1 MKKIISLFIILC
13 LSISF
18 VSFAETLDN
27 GFEVSLTEF
36 SYKGENG
43 EEIRDLSLAG
53 NEITAGGN
61 LQSIEYAENMEYIFF
76 IMVTKN
82 GKYFSSDYESGVLNG
97 TEIIPV
103 SVTAALPL
111 DKDGVRVETFVW
123 DSLKGSKALTSKS
136 VFGSSENELLY
147 VFSDGVI
154 IENFSG
160 DNTEAEITYP
170 ASLSHTPRIQAVAR
184 DSGAKI
190 EIDDITSFPQ
200 IVNIKVTSQSGVL
213 KTYKLKVDLHDGEI
227 SNAYL
232 LDKDGVRH
240 PVKKDTLRR
249 PDYGNN
255 LKPGDDGFD
264 LITAVPE
271 TSTNVYSD
279 RTNLYYYDIP
289 DNLLGKTVLQL
300 PRQVLAYDDKHL
312 DKNNA
317 KAVMGGFDLNR
328 SANVYVYGVKEDNDW
343 MISEGYVRADDSF
356 KLSRT
361 QNTAAAYFPEVF
373 VKTYIV
379 NEGESVTVNLG
390 NATSSS
396 GYNSS
401 YHLMVD
407 FLTPVEIAGIKN
419 VSIENE
425 DEFSFNPMINEYD
438 VDLFGDHD
446 SVPEINY
453 EIFGAG
459 ATAVY
464 EPASSLPGTS
474 KITVTSKDGKFTKVY
489 KFNLHAFENVLKS
502 IKIDGVPLEGFDKN
516 IYDYTFKLPYGDN
529 EVREITA
536 EANESINVEITQ
548 ATDENKTAIITLTD
562 MNNNV
567 VTYTVCFELTLE
579 RPSVQKTLACSWTG
593 ILSDGFSIDPLTNV
607 SNPSD
612 DHILHGV
619 AKNHSVV
626 ATNISTYRN
635 SILYNRIDLTKLAN
649 IAEGKPVYYNLY
661 TQFGSD
667 NISNVTTDIEMY
679 LADDSIWSIFN
690 GNDKLSSVAKATDI
704 EGLISRPLIGKNEI
718 TQSGGYWT
726 ATSAFYQFD
735 ITDVVNEALLQNKT
749 HITIGI
755 RLVPVESSSSY
766 IMRLRVWQN
775 SSTQSNVSYYSYE

>member
-1 MKKIISLFIILC
+1 MKKIVCLFIILC

-18 VSFAETLDN
+18 VSFAETPDN
-27 GFEVSLTEF
+27 GFKVSLTGF
-36 SYKGENG
+36 SYKGANG
-43 EEIRDLSLAG
+43 TEIRDLTLAG
-53 NEITAGGN
+53 NEITAEAD

-76 IMVTKN
+76 MMVTKN
-82 GKYFSSDYESGVLNG
+82 GKYFSSDYEKGILNG
-97 TEIIPV
+97 TEIVPV
-103 SVTAALPL
+103 SVTAALPS
-111 DKDGVRVETFVW
+111 DKDGVKVESFVW
-123 DSLKGSKALTSKS
+123 DSLSGSKALTAKS
-136 VFGSSENELLY
+136 VFGSSENDLLY
-147 VFSDGVI
+147 VFSDGEV
-154 IENFSG
+154 IENFGG

-200 IVNIKVTSQSGVL
+200 TVNINVTSQSGVL
-213 KTYKLKVDLHDGEI
+213 KTYKLKVSLKDGEI
-227 SNAYL
+227 SNAFL
-232 LDKDGVRH
+232 LDKDGVRN

-249 PDYGNN
+249 PDYGKG

-271 TSTNVYSD
+271 ICTNVYSD

-300 PRQVLAYDDKHL
+300 PRQVLAYDEKHL

-343 MISEGYVRADDSF
+343 MLSEGYVRADDSF

-373 VKTYIV
+373 VKTYLV

-390 NATSSS
+390 NATSSA
-396 GYNSS
+396 GYNAS
-401 YHLMVD
+401 YHLLVD
-407 FLTPVEIAGIKN
+407 FLTPVQIAGIKN

-425 DEFSFNPMINEYD
+425 GEISFNPMIDEYD
-438 VDLFGDHD
+438 IDLFGEHLN
-446 SVPEINY
+446 VPEISY

-459 ATAVY
+459 ATAIY
-464 EPASSLPGTS
+464 EPASALPGTS
-474 KITVTSKDGKFTKVY
+474 KITVSSKDGKFTKVY

-502 IKIDGVPLEGFDKN
+502 IKIDGEPLEGFDKN
-516 IYDYTFKLPYGDN
+516 IYDYTFRLPYGDN

-536 EANESINVEITQ
+536 EANERINVEITQ
-548 ATDENKTAIITLTD
+548 ATNENKTATITLTD

-567 VTYTVCFELTLE
+567 VTYTVTFELTLE
-579 RPSVQKTLACSWTG
+579 RPSVEKKLACSWTG
-593 ILSDGFSIDPLTNV
+593 ILSDGFSIDPLTNI

-612 DHILHGV
+612 DHILHGIN
-619 AKNHSVV
+619 KNHSVV
-626 ATNISTYRN
+626 ATNNPTYNN
-635 SILYNRIDLTKLAN
+635 SILYNRIDLTKLVN
-649 IAEGKPVYYNLY
+649 IAEDKPVYYNLY

-667 NISNVTTDIEMY
+667 NISNVTTNIEMY
-679 LADDSIWSIFN
+679 LADDNIWSVL
-690 GNDKLSSVAKATDI
+690 GSNDKLSAVSKVTDI
-704 EGLISRPLIGKNEI
+704 SGLTACPLIGTSEI

-726 ATSAFYQFD
+726 ATADFYQFD
-735 ITDVVNEALLQNKT
+735 ITDEVYEALSQGKT
-749 HITIGI
+749 HITVGI